1 MMKSATFRFCSA
13 AMLALL
19 VSQGANAGDV
29 IVISN
34 PGITISADEV
44 KDIYLGEKQ
53 FAGSTRLVPVDNAAV
68 QSDFLSR
75 FMQMNAAKYNGAWNK
90 KTFRDGL
97 APPAVKPSDAEVI
110 EYVKRTPGAVGYVGG
125 PGGVNVVK

>member
-1 MMKSATFRFCSA
+1 
-13 AMLALL
+13 MLALS

-34 PGITISADEV
+34 PGIIISADEV

-53 FAGSTRLVPVDNAAV
+53 FAGSTKLAPVDNAAV
-68 QSDFLSR
+68 QSQFL
-75 FMQMNAAKYNGAWNK
+75 FQFIQMNAANYNGAWNK

-97 APPAVKPSDAEVI
+97 TPPPVKSSDAEVI

-125 PGGVNVVK
+125 PSGVNIVK